1 VSARFLPFDPN
12 GVTLSGGFMRISFT
26 RFLLAILCVAP
37 LCVSASLAQS
47 NSGLDARRESLKKII
62 ADEWEFELRESPIA
76 ATYFGDYRYNDQI
89 DDMSI
94 AATLRQDRAAREY
107 LSRVEAIDT
116 DGFPEQEQLNKA
128 LFARKLQQTI
138 ADNELK
144 EYEMPLDQFNGAH
157 LGLAQF
163 PAVVPTD
170 SAKNFD
176 DYLTRLHQIP
186 RAVDQII
193 DAARQGEKDKLM
205 PPKFVLEEVAKQCD
219 GIASAAGESSAFALP
234 LKKFPAVVN
243 PADQKRLHD
252 ATIAAIDTEVRPAF
266 AKLAKFVRQD
276 YEPYGRTEPGIWA
289 LPDGDARYRAAVR
302 EMTTTDMTPEQ
313 IYELGMSEVK
323 STEAQMTVIAKQ
335 QGYPDWKS
343 YAAEIMNNPKL
354 RATSREQILDTY
366 RQYVAQMRPK
376 LPELFGLLPK
386 ASVEVVPVEDYR
398 EKEAAAAFYFQGTP
412 DGSRPGKVYVNTGD
426 FKDRELPEIE
436 ATAYHEGIPGHH
448 MQLSIQQ
455 ELPALPPF
463 RQHASYTAYIEGWGL
478 YAERLGKDVGFYQD
492 PNDEFERLASEL
504 FRAARLVE
512 DTGVH
517 YKRWS
522 RDQMVQFFKENS
534 LETGD
539 DLQAEVD
546 RYISYPGQAL
556 SYKIGQLKILELRK
570 RAEDQLGGKFDIRAF
585 HDEILSGGAL
595 PLDVLDTRTNAWIES
610 VKSGKTATGQ

>member
-1 VSARFLPFDPN
+1 
-12 GVTLSGGFMRISFT
+12 MRIGFT
-26 RFLLAILCVAP
+26 RFLAAIICTASLFASP
-37 LCVSASLAQS
+37 SLAQTVS
-47 NSGLDARRESLKKII
+47 TLEARRDALKKLI
-62 ADEWEFELRESPIA
+62 AEEWEFELRESPMS
-76 ATYFGDYRYNDQI
+76 ATYFGDNRFNDQI
-89 DDMSI
+89 DDLSI
-94 AATLRQDRAAREY
+94 AETLRQDKAARAY
-107 LSRVEAIDT
+107 LSRLQAIDT
-116 DGFPEQEQLNKA
+116 SNFPEQEQLNKT
-128 LFARKLQQTI
+128 LLARKLRQEI
-138 ADNELK
+138 ADNALK
-144 EYEMPLDQFNGAH
+144 EYEMPLDQFNGFH

-163 PAVVPTD
+163 PTVVPTD
-170 SAKNFD
+170 NAKDFE
-176 DYLTRLHQIP
+176 DYLKRLHQIP
-186 RAVDQII
+186 RAIDQVI
-193 DAARQGEKDKLM
+193 DTARQGEKDKLM

-219 GIASAAGESSAFALP
+219 GIAAAAGESSAFAQP
-234 LKKFPAVVN
+234 LKKFPASID
-243 PADQKRLHD
+243 PADRKRLHD
-252 ATIAAIDTEVRPAF
+252 AIVTAIDTEIRPAY
-266 AKLAKFVRQD
+266 AKLAKFVRED
-276 YEPYGRTEPGIWA
+276 YEPYGRTEPGLWA

-313 IYELGMSEVK
+313 IYELGLSEVK
-323 STEAQMTVIAKQ
+323 STEAQMNVIAKKR
-335 QGYPDWKS
+335 GYSDWKS
-343 YAAEIMNNPKL
+343 YAAALEANPEL
-354 RATSREQILDTY
+354 RAKSREQILDTY
-366 RQYVAQMRPK
+366 RHYVAQMQPELPK
-376 LPELFGLLPK
+376 LFGLLPK

-398 EKEAAAAFYFQGTP
+398 EKEAAAASYFTGTP

-426 FKDRELPEIE
+426 FGDRELPEIE

-492 PNDEFERLASEL
+492 PNDDFERLASEL
-504 FRAARLVE
+504 LRSARLVE

-522 RDQMVQFFKENS
+522 RDQMVQFFKDNS

-585 HDEILSGGAL
+585 HDEILGGGAL

>member
-1 VSARFLPFDPN
+1 
-12 GVTLSGGFMRISFT
+12 MRLSFT
-26 RFLLAILCVAP
+26 RFLLVILCVAP
-37 LCVSASLAQS
+37 LCASGSLAQS
-47 NSGLDARRESLKKII
+47 NSSLEARRDSLRKLI
-62 ADEWEFELRESPIA
+62 AEEWEFEMRESPLA
-76 ATYFGDYRYNDQI
+76 ATYFGDYRYDDQI

-94 AATLRQDRAAREY
+94 AATLRQDKAAREY
-107 LSRVEAIDT
+107 LARVEAIDAN
-116 DGFPEQEQLNKA
+116 GFPEQEQLNKA
-128 LFARKLQQTI
+128 LFARKLRQTI
-138 ADNELK
+138 ADNQLK

-163 PAVVPTD
+163 SAVVPTD
-170 SAKNFD
+170 STKDFE
-176 DYLTRLHQIP
+176 DYLKRLHQIP
-186 RAVDQII
+186 RAIDQII
-193 DAARQGEKDKLM
+193 DTARHGEKDKLM

-219 GIASAAGESSAFALP
+219 GIAAAAGESSAFALP
-234 LKKFPAVVN
+234 LKKFPAAVE
-243 PADQKRLHD
+243 PADQKLLHD
-252 ATIAAIDTEVRPAF
+252 ATIAAIDTEIRPAF
-266 AKLAKFVRQD
+266 ARLAKFVRED

-343 YAAEIMNNPKL
+343 YAAAIMNNPKL
-354 RATSREQILDTY
+354 RATSREEILDTY
-366 RQYVAQMRPK
+366 RRYVAQMRPK
-376 LPELFGLLPK
+376 LPQLFGLLPK
-386 ASVEVVPVEDYR
+386 ASVEVVPVEPYR

-426 FKDRELPEIE
+426 FADRELPEIE

-455 ELPALPPF
+455 ELRDLPPF
-463 RQHASYTAYIEGWGL
+463 RQHASYNAYIEGWGL

-492 PNDEFERLASEL
+492 PNDDFERLASEL
-504 FRAARLVE
+504 LRASRLVE
-512 DTGVH
+512 DTGAH

-522 RDQMVQFFKENS
+522 RDQMVQFFKDNS
-534 LETGD
+534 LEAGD

-570 RAEDQLGGKFDIRAF
+570 RAQDQLGGKFDIRAF

-595 PLDVLDTRTNAWIES
+595 PLDVLDSRTDEWIAS
-610 VKSGKTATGQ
+610 VKASKTATGQ